1 MITDREIIK
10 IANEVYGEF
19 LTNFLID
26 CNIESVSM
34 NKYIGI
40 AEKNRDIQ
48 ILMDANIIKNIKD
61 IFVPVIV
68 NPGEKIRMIFCGAI
82 VSKILKGFS
91 KEKQKNFVKALTL
104 HELYHIVNNVE
115 KRELNQYNFIR
126 SDKRAYQEFKD
137 DYPDFAKLLEE
148 AKKRFKIK

>member
-1 MITDREIIK
+1 MITDRDIIK

-26 CNIESVSM
+26 CNIESISM
-34 NKYIGI
+34 NKYIAI

-48 ILMDANIIKNIKD
+48 VLIDSNVIKNIKD

-68 NPGEKIRMIFCGAI
+68 NHGEKTRIIFCGAI

-91 KEKQKNFVKALTL
+91 KEKQKD
-104 HELYHIVNNVE
+104 NNTH
-115 KRELNQYNFIR
+115 
-126 SDKRAYQEFKD
+126 
-137 DYPDFAKLLEE
+137 PAKMSLV
-148 AKKRFKIK
+148 